1 MLSLSSPESGLELSP
16 KLNHKSSPESTPQSS
31 PILNSYQSCPKL
43 PFCVIDFLVEPDDG
57 VDVVKAEVGEV
68 GLGRV
73 QRVPV
78 VDPALRVRPAEGH
91 ELLGDEPVEIA
102 VLKTG
107 L

>member
-1 MLSLSSPESGLELSP
+1 M
-16 KLNHKSSPESTPQSS
+16 
-31 PILNSYQSCPKL
+31 
-43 PFCVIDFLVEPDDG
+43 
-57 VDVVKAEVGEV
+57 KAEVGEV

-73 QRVPV
+73 ERVPV

-107 L
+107 FCKIVTMALQIMQLLLHYIGKA

>member
-1 MLSLSSPESGLELSP
+1 VFVFTQQKDIKIVILKDGCLKSSP
-16 KLNHKSSPESTPQSS
+16 KL
-31 PILNSYQSCPKL
+31 CPNL

-57 VDVVKAEVGEV
+57 GDVVKAEVGEV

>member
-1 MLSLSSPESGLELSP
+1 
-16 KLNHKSSPESTPQSS
+16 
-31 PILNSYQSCPKL
+31 
-43 PFCVIDFLVEPDDG
+43 
-57 VDVVKAEVGEV
+57 VKAEVGEV

-107 L
+107 FCKIVTITLQKCNY